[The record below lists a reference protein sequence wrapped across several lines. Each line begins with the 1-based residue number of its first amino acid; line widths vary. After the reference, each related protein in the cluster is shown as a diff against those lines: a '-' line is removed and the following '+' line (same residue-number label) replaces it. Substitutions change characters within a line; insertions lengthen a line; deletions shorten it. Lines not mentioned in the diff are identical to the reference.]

1 MKKLIFFVFAMAF
14 SFCLCSGQIFSSPIA
29 EAKNND
35 KIFADSKAS
44 FLYEAN
50 SKTVILDNNA
60 DMRLPIASMTKVA
73 TLAII
78 FDAINENKISVED
91 FVKVSQTA
99 ADTEGSQA
107 FLDAGSEYKVGDLI
121 MTVVVASANDS
132 SVALAEHVAGS
143 EQKCVDKM
151 NKLAQE
157 LNLKNTHFENVTGL
171 PAVDHYSSARDISMI
186 YSKICD
192 NELYKKYSK
201 IWNTE
206 LVHPSGRK
214 TDITNTN
221 RLIRSYEGCDSGKTG
236 YTSQAG
242 YCLVASATRQ
252 DMSLVGVVIGASDS
266 KHRFNQMSSMFNHGF
281 NNYQNQ
287 LIISKEVPIVQAEI
301 SNSSVKQ
308 INLYV
313 ERDYIKFLNKGEVF
327 EYSLDF
333 KIDKLKAPL
342 SEGKECGYVFV
353 IDNNNM
359 VVEQIP
365 LVIKEEVK
373 AVTFREILDKIYS
386 KII

>member
-1 MKKLIFFVFAMAF
+1 MKKLIFYVFAMMF
-14 SFCLCSGQIFSSPIA
+14 SFCLFSGQIFSSSIVQ
-29 EAKNND
+29 AKNND
-35 KIFADSKAS
+35 KIFTDSKAS

-73 TLAII
+73 TLAIV
-78 FDAINENKISVED
+78 FDAIEENKITVDE
-91 FVKVSQTA
+91 FVKVSQRA

-186 YSKICD
+186 YSRVCD
-192 NELYKKYSK
+192 NDLYKKYSK

-252 DMSLVGVVIGASDS
+252 DMRLVGVVIGANDS
-266 KHRFNQMSSMFNHGF
+266 KQRFNQMSSMFNHGF
-281 NNYQNQ
+281 NSYQNQ
-287 LIISKEVPIVQAEI
+287 LIISKEVPIVQADI
-301 SNSSVKQ
+301 SNSRVKQ

-313 ERDYIKFLNKGEVF
+313 QRDYIKFSNRGESF

-365 LVIKEEVK
+365 LVVKEEVK
-373 AVTFREILDKIYS
+373 AVTFKEILDKIYS